1 MAKRGPSARSVHL
14 ILGMTRPTLRPRTE
28 GVPLCVALPDVLLR
42 RVEAVAVRTKLRRSQ
57 VVTMLLIAGL
67 PKVGVR

>member
-1 MAKRGPSARSVHL
+1 MAKRG
-14 ILGMTRPTLRPRTE
+14 RPRTE